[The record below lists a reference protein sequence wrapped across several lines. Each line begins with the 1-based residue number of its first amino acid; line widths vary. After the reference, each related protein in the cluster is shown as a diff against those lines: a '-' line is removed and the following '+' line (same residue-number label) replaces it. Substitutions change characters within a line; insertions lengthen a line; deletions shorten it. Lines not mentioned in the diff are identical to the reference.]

1 MSFIITTVIP
11 VYNVEKY
18 LNAAIES
25 LAAQKFFR
33 EKVEVIL
40 IDDGSNDRSAQICD
54 QYASEYENIMV
65 FHIKNRG
72 VSHARNYGIS
82 HARGEYIHFMDSDD
96 ILAADMYEI
105 FSNVIEQESPDIIV
119 GGVLRKNVGK
129 GTEISIGPEETRTYR
144 NNDISKMLY
153 RVSTEDERWLLDYIW
168 NKFFKK
174 SLIDNILK
182 FDESLSIGEDFN
194 FNCQFMGNI
203 SSITLVSDI
212 VYEYSIRSS
221 GLVTAFHEKPW
232 IGRNIL
238 CNAHIQL
245 YSKWNCLPEERLCEI
260 RRYEGMLAFAA
271 LRSINNKRCTLSRQ
285 GKETHVTEML
295 NCGQFE
301 NILFYLRENSQ
312 IKKRFFYHMLKNK
325 NYVLVKALLLIDRMT
340 RR

>member
-1 MSFIITTVIP
+1 
-11 VYNVEKY
+11 
-18 LNAAIES
+18 
-25 LAAQKFFR
+25 
-33 EKVEVIL
+33 
-40 IDDGSNDRSAQICD
+40 
-54 QYASEYENIMV
+54 
-65 FHIKNRG
+65 
-72 VSHARNYGIS
+72 
-82 HARGEYIHFMDSDD
+82 
-96 ILAADMYEI
+96 
-105 FSNVIEQESPDIIV
+105 
-119 GGVLRKNVGK
+119 
-129 GTEISIGPEETRTYR
+129 
-144 NNDISKMLY
+144 MLY

-168 NKFFKK
+168 NKLFKK
-174 SLIDNILK
+174 SLIDNIMK

-238 CNAHIQL
+238 CNVHIQL
-245 YSKWNCLPEERLCEI
+245 YVKWNCLSEERLCEI

-271 LRSINNKRCTLSRQ
+271 LRSINNKRCILSRQ
-285 GKETHVTEML
+285 EKEIHVTEML

-301 NILFYLRENSQ
+301 NILFYLRESSQ
-312 IKKRFFYHMLKNK
+312 IRKRVFYHMLKNK